1 MKSTDGGELGRSQ
14 GVRKSIS
21 FVPNAS
27 IQSFVFEL
35 WQAVQILVAMAPQIV
50 AFTLQQFSE
59 RILNLD
65 G

>member
-1 MKSTDGGELGRSQ
+1 MVVNWEGLREYAKVYPLYPMLLS
-14 GVRKSIS
+14 
-21 FVPNAS
+21 N
-27 IQSFVFEL
+27 SFVFEL